1 MANSSYK
8 GATDTRQL
16 LIGQSKAQGRDQGVK
31 SEVGKANLI
40 KWGHNQKDKSHWCN
54 ALESR

>member
-40 KWGHNQKDKSHWCN
+40 SGATIKRIRAIG
-54 ALESR
+54 AML